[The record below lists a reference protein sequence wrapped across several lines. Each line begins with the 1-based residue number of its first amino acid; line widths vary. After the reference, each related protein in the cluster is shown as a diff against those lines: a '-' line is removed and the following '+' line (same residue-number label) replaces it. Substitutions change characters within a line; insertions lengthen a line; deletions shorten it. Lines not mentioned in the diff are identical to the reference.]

1 MGLARFRIARRSVV
15 PRRNLAEAAI
25 KDLLDARSKHD
36 LARDGAVAR
45 MAPPRVLD

>member
-1 MGLARFRIARRSVV
+1 MGLARFRIARRNVV
-15 PRRNLAEAAI
+15 PRRNLAEAAM

-36 LARDGAVAR
+36 LARYGAAAR